1 MDFRLSYGI
10 DMIKCDL
17 LIRDTSVMDGYAG
30 IMTHMDISIQDGMIL
45 GVCPHNGTDYEAADQ
60 ISGRDMLF
68 MPGLTDCHMHT
79 GQQLLKGQVL
89 DEEPIIWTRV
99 MLPFESTLTP
109 EKMRLSAESA
119 ALEMIHGGTT
129 GFVEAGSYF
138 MEEAAAVYRESGL
151 RAALSCSTMDAEGLP
166 APIAMDAKEAVAMTD
181 RLYAD
186 WNGKGNLKVYYALRA
201 LNACSDELIRLV
213 GEHGAERRTMIQ
225 AHMNEYPG
233 EVEEAYKR
241 WGMAPY
247 EYLER
252 AGILSERFLGAHSLI
267 LSAREKELIARYG
280 AAVCHCPFSNCG
292 KAAPE
297 TPDLLKQGIVPGF
310 GTDGGAHG
318 GLSLWNEM
326 RIFRSVM
333 QLVFG
338 VPERNSRIMPAEQIF
353 RMMYEGGAA
362 ALDEKGRVGRI
373 EAGYR
378 ADLIGIDL
386 NVPSMQPCSRMIR
399 TLFECGSE
407 AAVKDTIVN
416 GKILMHSR
424 EIRTLDEER
433 IVYELKN
440 RMKQRNS

>member
-1 MDFRLSYGI
+1 MPYRSY
-10 DMIKCDL
+10 MIKCDL
-17 LIRDTSVMDGYAG
+17 LIRDTDVMTGPAE
-30 IMTHMDISIQDGMIL
+30 IMTHMDISVLDGRIL
-45 GVCPHNGTDYEAADQ
+45 GVRPRNEAEYEAADQ

-89 DEEPIIWTRV
+89 DAEPVIWTRI

-109 EKMRLSAESA
+109 EKMRLSAEAA

-129 GFVEAGSYF
+129 GFVDAGSYF

-151 RAALSCSTMDAEGLP
+151 RAALSCSTMDGEGLP
-166 APIAMDAKEAVAMTD
+166 ASIAMDAKEAVAMTD
-181 RLYAD
+181 RLYEN
-186 WNGKGNLKVYYALRA
+186 WHGKGNLKVYYSLRA
-201 LNACSDELIRLV
+201 LNACSDELIRMV
-213 GEHGAERRTMIQ
+213 GEHGAERGAMIQ

-233 EVEEAYKR
+233 EVEEACRR

-247 EYLER
+247 EYMEQTGL
-252 AGILSERFLGAHSLI
+252 LSERFLGAHSLI
-267 LSAREKELIARYG
+267 LSDREKELIAERG
-280 AAVCHCPFSNCG
+280 SLICHCPFSNCG

-297 TPDLLKQGIVPGF
+297 TPELLERGIVPGF

-333 QLVFG
+333 QLLFG
-338 VPERNSRIMPAEQIF
+338 VPGKNSRIMPAEQIF

-362 ALDEKGRVGRI
+362 ALDEKGRTGKI

-386 NVPSMQPCSRMIR
+386 NVPSMQPAARMIR

-407 AAVKDTIVN
+407 AAVKDMIVN
-416 GKILMHSR
+416 GKILMHNR
-424 EIRTLDEER
+424 EILTLDEER
-433 IVYELKN
+433 IVHELKN
-440 RMKQRNS
+440 TTEQRND